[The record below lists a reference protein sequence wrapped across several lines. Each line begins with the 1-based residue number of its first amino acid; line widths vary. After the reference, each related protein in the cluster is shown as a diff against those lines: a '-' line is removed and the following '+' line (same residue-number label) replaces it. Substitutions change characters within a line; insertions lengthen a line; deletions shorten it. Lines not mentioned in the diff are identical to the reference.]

1 MSSGWGRRARCTSS
15 RSRRPRPLRFLSP
28 TATRGVAGGD
38 ENQRWGRYVRR
49 VDFSY
54 PAEAEAFRAEFRAWL
69 EAHADPGVRGVQLHQ
84 LEPGS
89 EALERTRAWNR
100 TLADARYAAIA
111 APEEYGGR
119 RAGPGDQV
127 VY

>member
-54 PAEAEAFRAEFRAWL
+54 PPEAEAFRAEFRAWL
-69 EAHADPGVRGVQLHQ
+69 EAHADPELRGTQLHQ

-89 EALERTRAWNR
+89 QALERMRAWNR

-111 APEEYGGR
+111 WPDGYGGR
-119 RAGPGDQV
+119 GAGRMEPV
-127 VY
+127 V